1 MFIIERQKL
10 FIGIDLENDF
20 SQISYYD
27 EALFEPRSI
36 SQKEEEEVYLIPTVL
51 AATCDNGQW
60 YFGEDA
66 LQLVRNGQ
74 AVALTDFIDK
84 IENGRPILY
93 YDKEWAAADILTRYL
108 RKCLHLIAVRFPA
121 GGIEK
126 LVITVVKK
134 EKALVEAIQEALHE
148 LGLEKD
154 RVAVISHQESYTY
167 YALRQKKELW
177 LNDVGLFDFSE
188 RGLFFYRISMN
199 RRTIPITVGIEKKDF
214 TNLMS
219 FDMLRGGREDDELA
233 YMFDGITKNALHKKI
248 VSTIY
253 VTGRGF
259 EGNWH
264 KQVLEGL
271 CVGRRVF
278 FGQNLYTIGACYGAK
293 ELAGEGKLKDY
304 LILNEDMV
312 LVDISV
318 KVFANTKFV
327 PYYLVKAGMNWFD
340 VNNKIEVI
348 PDEETEL
355 ELEVF
360 DVMTQQKKTFLL
372 RIDSIEGRPRRTT
385 ILEVGLKFLEPKTCV
400 LQVKDK
406 GFGNMFPSTN
416 RIWEKEI
423 HL

>member
-74 AVALTDFIDK
+74 AVALTDFMDK

-126 LVITVVKK
+126 LVITVAKK

-293 ELAGEGKLKDY
+293 ELAGVGKLKDY

-327 PYYLVKAGMNWFD
+327 PYYLVKAGRNWFD

>member
-74 AVALTDFIDK
+74 AVALTDFMDK

-126 LVITVVKK
+126 LVITVAKK

-154 RVAVISHQESYTY
+154 RVAVTSHQESYTY

-293 ELAGEGKLKDY
+293 ELAGVGKLKDY

-327 PYYLVKAGMNWFD
+327 PYYLVKAGRNWFD